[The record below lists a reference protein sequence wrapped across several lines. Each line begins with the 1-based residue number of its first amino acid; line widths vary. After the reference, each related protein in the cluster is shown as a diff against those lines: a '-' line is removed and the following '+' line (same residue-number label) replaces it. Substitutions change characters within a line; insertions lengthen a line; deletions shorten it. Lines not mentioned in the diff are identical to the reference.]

1 VLAAL
6 EAGRLSALVF
16 SKTSRDQPI
25 AIEYSFYARA
35 FYFSQITGVS
45 TTLHSHSIVLSDDN
59 ALIYQRNFFLRI
71 LKNRIP
77 DPSEIC
83 ALEIKGEFR

>member
-1 VLAAL
+1 M
-6 EAGRLSALVF
+6 
-16 SKTSRDQPI
+16 
-25 AIEYSFYARA
+25 
-35 FYFSQITGVS
+35 
-45 TTLHSHSIVLSDDN
+45 VLSDDN
-59 ALIYQRNFFLRI
+59 ALIYQHNFLPRI